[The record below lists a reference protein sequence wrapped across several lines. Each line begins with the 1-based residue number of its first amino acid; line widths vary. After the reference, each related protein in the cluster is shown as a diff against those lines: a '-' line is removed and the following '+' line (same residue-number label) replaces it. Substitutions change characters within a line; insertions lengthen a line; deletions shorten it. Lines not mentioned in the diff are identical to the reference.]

1 MSLEKSRFNHLMSN
15 SLEIQYLLTSFN
27 PQLTQRSTCL
37 ILKTNIFK
45 ALLQIFFLSGPARL
59 LGLERAVLQPLFRRG
74 VHRPGGRH
82 CLPVL
87 RGDDHDDDCDA
98 GDNGDNDG
106 DDGHHRKRGQD
117 RLPVLRGD
125 DVDDDVDNDNDA
137 YDDDGGTAFLFSEHT
152 VPAQKSNISKK
163 MIVGGVLNF
172 FLPKDHF

>member
-37 ILKTNIFK
+37 ILKTNILK

-59 LGLERAVLQPLFRRG
+59 LGLERAVLQPLVRRG

-98 GDNGDNDG
+98 GDNNGDKDG
-106 DDGHHRKRGQD
+106 EEGLHRKRGQD
-117 RLPVLRGD
+117 RPHELRYCLLVL
-125 DVDDDVDNDNDA
+125 
-137 YDDDGGTAFLFSEHT
+137 
-152 VPAQKSNISKK
+152 
-163 MIVGGVLNF
+163 
-172 FLPKDHF
+172 